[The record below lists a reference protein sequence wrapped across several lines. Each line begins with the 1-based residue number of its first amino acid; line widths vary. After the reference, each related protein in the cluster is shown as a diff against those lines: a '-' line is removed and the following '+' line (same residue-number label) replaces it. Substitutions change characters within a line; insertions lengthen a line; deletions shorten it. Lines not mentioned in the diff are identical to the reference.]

1 MAAKKQGKATIVIR
15 KEEVVEGGH
24 HGGAWKVAYADF
36 VTAMMAFFLLMWLL
50 NATTEEQR
58 RGLADYFSP
67 NNVMA
72 RTTSGFGQPF
82 GGSTPNI
89 DGSLAS
95 NKGAVQVVLAPPHP
109 VIDTDED
116 EGDIPA
122 QSSPQLQSGKA
133 LVPTA
138 REGGTA
144 AALRAPPPELAADVD
159 PQADPVRLGHPD
171 QQGRAD
177 GGGQA
182 ASPGLSPGTFPG
194 ASAATSN
201 DAGPGTPLDPAAQ
214 ARAAAE
220 RADAERQERQALE
233 RAAQA
238 IQDAVRNDPALAAFA
253 GQLQVDITREGL
265 RIQVLDADKQ
275 PMFATGSSALN
286 ERARALLA
294 KVAPV
299 LLRLPEGVS
308 IAGHTDAQPYRAQL
322 RQGGERSNWDLSAE
336 RANATRRLL
345 TDAGLPEARIH
356 DVAGHADREPLTA
369 ADPLAA
375 ANRRV
380 AIVVLRDLPLR
391 GEPAKAAVQPP
402 GPAAATSAAAA
413 PALAAPASATVP
425 PAVPPRAAARPQP
438 GR

>member
-1 MAAKKQGKATIVIR
+1 MAAKKQGGKATIVIR

-67 NNVMA
+67 NNLMA
-72 RTTSGFGQPF
+72 RTTSGFGAPF
-82 GGSTPNI
+82 GGLTPNI

-95 NKGAVQVVLAPPHP
+95 TKGAVQVVMAPPHP
-109 VIDTDED
+109 VIDTDEE

-122 QSSPQLQSGKA
+122 HASPRKEAGPA

-144 AALRAPPPELAADVD
+144 AALRAPPPDPAADLD
-159 PQADPVRLGHPD
+159 PQADPVRLGRPD
-171 QQGRAD
+171 LQGHGD
-177 GGGQA
+177 GGAGA
-182 ASPGLSPGTFPG
+182 GTSAGMSSGTFPG
-194 ASAATSN
+194 TSKDAAPAAPG
-201 DAGPGTPLDPAAQ
+201 DAVAQ

-220 RADAERQERQALE
+220 RADAGRQERQALE

-238 IQDAVRNDPALAAFA
+238 IQDAVRSDPALAAFA
-253 GQLQVDITREGL
+253 GQLQVDVTREGL
-265 RIQVLDADKQ
+265 RIQVLDADRQ

-299 LLRLPEGVS
+299 LVRLPEGVS
-308 IAGHTDAQPYRAQL
+308 VAGHTDAQPYR
-322 RQGGERSNWDLSAE
+322 GGERSNWDLSAE

-345 TDAGLPEARIH
+345 TDAGLPEGRIRA
-356 DVAGHADREPLTA
+356 VAGHADREPLVA
-369 ADPLAA
+369 GDPLAA

-380 AIVVLRDLPLR
+380 AILVLRDVPLL
-391 GEPAKAAVQPP
+391 GEPAKAAVPPPGPTAAAVP
-402 GPAAATSAAAA
+402 GPAA
-413 PALAAPASATVP
+413 PG
-425 PAVPPRAAARPQP
+425 RDAARPQP

>member
-1 MAAKKQGKATIVIR
+1 MAGKKQGGTTIVIR

-50 NATTEEQR
+50 NATTQEQR
-58 RGLADYFSP
+58 QGLADYFSP

-82 GGSTPNI
+82 GGTTPNI

-95 NKGAVQVVLAPPHP
+95 TKGAVQVVLSPPHP
-109 VIDTDED
+109 VIDNDDD

-122 QSSPQLQSGKA
+122 RQSTQRTNTPS

-138 REGGTA
+138 RDGGTA
-144 AALRAPPPELAADVD
+144 AALRALPADPGAEATPPRPGRTDQAAPVEGRPSPTNTTPSNAAPTSAAPTSAALANAAQAAPPAAD
-159 PQADPVRLGHPD
+159 PYTA
-171 QQGRAD
+171 
-177 GGGQA
+177 
-182 ASPGLSPGTFPG
+182 
-194 ASAATSN
+194 
-201 DAGPGTPLDPAAQ
+201 

-220 RADAERQERQALE
+220 RADAERQERQSLE

-238 IQDAVRNDPALAAFA
+238 IQDAVRADPALAAIA
-253 GQLQVDITREGL
+253 DQLKVDLTPAGL
-265 RIQVLDADKQ
+265 RIQVVDADKQ
-275 PMFATGSSALN
+275 PMFATGSAALN
-286 ERARALLA
+286 DRARSLLA

-299 LLRLPEGVS
+299 LLRLPEGIS
-308 IAGHTDAQPYRAQL
+308 IAGHTDAQPYRGAD
-322 RQGGERSNWDLSAE
+322 RSNWDLSAD

-345 TDAGLPEARIH
+345 TDAGLPEARIRA
-356 DVAGHADREPLTA
+356 VAGHADRDPLLA

-380 AIVVLRDLPLR
+380 AILVLRDVPLR
-391 GEPAKAAVQPP
+391 SDGRDAGRDGLGR
-402 GPAAATSAAAA
+402 GPASRASA
-413 PALAAPASATVP
+413 PSGAPAS
-425 PAVPPRAAARPQP
+425 QP